1 MDILTYFSFFLFFFY
16 TKCSILFLCSL
27 FLFYLLGGYCS
38 FGRDLWS
45 FGMAQLT
52 RQIFVMHIL
61 LEGGVYTF
69 EFRFGIF
76 LCLMSFGD

>member
-1 MDILTYFSFFLFFFY
+1 
-16 TKCSILFLCSL
+16 
-27 FLFYLLGGYCS
+27 
-38 FGRDLWS
+38 
-45 FGMAQLT
+45 MAQLT